1 MRAVIQRVSQASVTV
16 AGEVVGA
23 IGTGLLVLLGVG
35 NGDAQADADYLAEKI
50 AHLRIFEDAEEK
62 MNLSL
67 LDVGGG
73 ALVISQFTLYGD
85 ARRGRR
91 PSFSDA
97 APAEVARGLFQYCCA
112 RLAQYGIQVEQGVFQ
127 ATMSV
132 ALVNE
137 GPVTLMLDSNRGR
150 GVPPV
155 P

>member
-1 MRAVIQRVSQASVTV
+1 MPASVART
-16 AGEVVGA
+16 A
-23 IGTGLLVLLGVG
+23 ICSAPLEWPSRPGLPT
-35 NGDAQADADYLAEKI
+35 
-50 AHLRIFEDAEEK
+50 R
-62 MNLSL
+62 NLS
-67 LDVGGG
+67 
-73 ALVISQFTLYGD
+73 
-85 ARRGRR
+85 RR

-97 APAEVARGLFQYCCA
+97 APAEMARGLFQYYCA